1 MKYSFVF
8 ICQQGELEIKAMLLA
23 ASLKR
28 YLRCDYELVAAIPH
42 PPTRWGTLCESTL
55 SLMQILGVRSVP
67 IINRIDDNY
76 PIGNKVSCLSIETS
90 ADKIIFLDSDIL
102 CLHEFS
108 IFDNREKLRGVF
120 DASFSAKPADLMTF
134 TDWQRVY
141 DLFQLPL
148 PKRRILSTTSGQ
160 LMLPYFNAGVIAV
173 QNGLKFGQVWE
184 WCCRVIDAEPSIT
197 NKRPWLDQIALPVAI
212 QKLTLNYQCLDE
224 RFNYPAH
231 LKPLPDSLPFLCH
244 YHWPSIIRREPR
256 LNQLVVE
263 LIKDYPILKQQ
274 LLKDQ
279 KWAQLLK
286 PYTLQKSRH
295 QWFWKGKISPNR
307 PRYSSLSLSKRS
319 LSLLRRSLSLSKRSL
334 SLSKRSLSLS
344 KRSLSKRSLS
354 LSKRSLSLSKRGI
367 SIQNPEMII
376 TGIPRSGT
384 SYLCR
389 LLHSIP
395 DCVVINEPTQ
405 IYGPLNNNLTIWQ
418 IATYYQE
425 LRRDILDGQPVEN
438 KVHNSQVIEDTA
450 IIDTRIQYQ
459 PQVSR
464 PDFLLATKNT
474 LAYMA
479 RLPQLKQVLPHAPII
494 ACVRH
499 PLDAIASWKTSFPH
513 LQNATVDQFPIG
525 HVNYPFLTQWQR
537 QQLAEI
543 MATPNLALKRALLW
557 RYLVEIVLMN
567 AHQLV
572 IVHYEELVT
581 QPAEVLKNL
590 WQQIPNSPFLSKR
603 DIKKITPST
612 IRQKREV
619 LDIQDLQAI
628 NDICSECAVALGYKI
643 G

>member
-23 ASLKR
+23 TSLKR
-28 YLRCDYELVAAIPH
+28 YLRCDYELVAAIPQ
-42 PPTRWGTLCESTL
+42 PASRWGTISENTQT
-55 SLMQILGVRSVP
+55 LMQTLGIRSVP
-67 IINRIDDNY
+67 ITNDIDENY
-76 PIGNKVSCLSIETS
+76 PIGNKVACLGIETS

-108 IFDNREKLRGVF
+108 IFDKNKKLRGIF
-120 DASFSAKPADLMTF
+120 DAPFSAKPADLMTF

-148 PKRRILSTTSGQ
+148 PKRRILSSTSGQ

-286 PYTLQKSRH
+286 PYTLHKSHH

-319 LSLLRRSLSLSKRSL
+319 LSK
-334 SLSKRSLSLS
+334 
-344 KRSLSKRSLS
+344 
-354 LSKRSLSLSKRGI
+354 
-367 SIQNPEMII
+367 QNPEMII

-438 KVHNSQVIEDTA
+438 KVHNGQIIEDTA
-450 IIDTRIQYQ
+450 IIDTRTQYQ
-459 PQVSR
+459 PQVSC
-464 PDFLLATKNT
+464 PDFLLTTKNT

-499 PLDAIASWKTSFPH
+499 PLDTIASWKTSFPH

-525 HVNYPFLTQWQR
+525 HVNDPFLTQWQR

-543 MATPNLALKRALLW
+543 IATPNLALKRALLW
-557 RYLVEIVLMN
+557 RYLAEIVLMN

-581 QPAEVLKNL
+581 QPVEVLKKI
-590 WQQIPNSPFLSKR
+590 WQQIPNPPSLSKR

-619 LDIQDLQAI
+619 LDVQDLQAI